1 MTGVRRQRA
10 APAIRDSRR
19 RAQRFCGLEDIM
31 ANSAPGGTDDYNT
44 RIIEEFRANGGSVGG
59 PWADITLILVHH
71 IGAKSGID
79 RVSPLAYSLQGD
91 SRFAIWAANGGSPI
105 HPNWYYNLKTNP
117 RIKAE
122 VGTQTFT
129 VLAEE
134 LDDTARAEL
143 WPKLVAQYPQLGD
156 AQAKTTRQ
164 IPVFMLTRQD

>member
-1 MTGVRRQRA
+1 
-10 APAIRDSRR
+10 
-19 RAQRFCGLEDIM
+19 M
-31 ANSAPGGTDDYNT
+31 ANSAPSGTDDYNSK
-44 RIIEEFRANGGSVGG
+44 IIEEFRGNGGRVSG
-59 PWADITLILVHH
+59 PWTDITLILVHH

-105 HPNWYYNLKTNP
+105 HPSWYYNLKANP

-129 VLAEE
+129 ALAEE
-134 LDDTARAEL
+134 LDDIARAEL

-156 AQAKTTRQ
+156 AQTKTTRQ
-164 IPVFMLTRQD
+164 IPVFMLTRED

>member
-1 MTGVRRQRA
+1 L
-10 APAIRDSRR
+10 IRLR
-19 RAQRFCGLEDIM
+19 RFCGLENIM
-31 ANSAPGGTDDYNT
+31 ANSAPSGPDDYNT
-44 RIIEEFRANGGSVGG
+44 KIIEEFRANGGRVGG
-59 PWADITLILVHH
+59 PWADITLILIHH
-71 IGAKSGID
+71 TGARSGVD

-91 SRFAIWAANGGSPI
+91 TRFAIWAANGGSPI
-105 HPNWYYNLKTNP
+105 HPNWYHNLKANP

-143 WPKLVAQYPQLGD
+143 WPKLVAQYPQLD
-156 AQAKTTRQ
+156 EAQATTTRQ